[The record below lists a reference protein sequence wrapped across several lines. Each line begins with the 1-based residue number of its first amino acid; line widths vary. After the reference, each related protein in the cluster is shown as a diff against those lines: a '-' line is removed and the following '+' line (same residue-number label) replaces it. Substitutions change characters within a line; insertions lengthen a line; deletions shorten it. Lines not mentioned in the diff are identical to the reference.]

1 MLEKEIWVKYLE
13 AYWQKRTLEG
23 SAQMRMPEA
32 ASCFTS
38 VVSAWYFFTCT
49 PASAR
54 CPSTAEDTCKA
65 CQNCMSDRMQIMHR

>member
-1 MLEKEIWVKYLE
+1 
-13 AYWQKRTLEG
+13 
-23 SAQMRMPEA
+23 MRMPEA